1 MDESAQ
7 QAVSI
12 GVNVTIF
19 IVALTVTLSLM
30 FGVRDIADVAGKVDK
45 NIPDGSMVLATKDLD
60 SRIISGYEV
69 ISYYYNYIKPYF
81 KDESGNKEYN
91 HKNIGIVIKTEDD
104 VFRKEFIAGNVD
116 NITTEND
123 ALSYNSLKSKID
135 LNANY
140 TLSIKEHYKNTNTE
154 SGTTIIYIEQIPEL
168 VKGAIY
174 NYYITN
180 VKPIFVN
187 PDTNTLYESC
197 GLKIKLKYSDKDETI
212 PINVNN
218 DVENSDEKVKDVLN
232 ELEASREYSVRIK
245 RENVKKDMTSSSII
259 LYIE

>member
-19 IVALTVTLSLM
+19 IVALSVTLSLI
-30 FGVRDIADVAGKVDK
+30 FGVRDIADVASKVDK
-45 NIPDGSMVLATKDLD
+45 NMPDGSMVLATRDID

-81 KDESGNKEYN
+81 EDEDGNNEYN
-91 HKNIGIVIKTEDD
+91 HSNVGVIIKTEDKTFKKD
-104 VFRKEFIAGNVD
+104 FNAGNIE
-116 NITTEND
+116 NLTTENNNLD
-123 ALSYNSLKSKID
+123 YSTLKNEIN

-140 TLSIKEHYKNTNTE
+140 TLTVKEHYDNTNNI
-154 SGTTIIYIEQIPEL
+154 SGTITIYIEQIPEL

-174 NYYITN
+174 NYYIQN

-187 PDTNTLYESC
+187 PETNTLYESC
-197 GLKIKLKYSDKDETI
+197 GLKIIVRDKGDEEATA
-212 PINVNN
+212 INVNK
-218 DVENSDEKVKDVLN
+218 DVEDSDEKVKEVLDN
-232 ELEASREYSVRIK
+232 LQELKEYSVRIK
-245 RENVKKDMTSSSII
+245 RENVKKNMTSSSVI